1 MGCGN
6 LLYHPND
13 GYTAPCV
20 IEFDLEDSQVDFEK
34 NEDKDIKIDSSLI

>member
-20 IEFDLEDSQVDFEK
+20 IEFDLEDSHKDFE
-34 NEDKDIKIDSSLI
+34 NLNIEIETNSSIL

>member
-20 IEFDLEDSQVDFEK
+20 IEFDLEDSHIDFEK
-34 NEDKDIKIDSSLI
+34 HEDKDIKIDSSLI